1 MRVKR
6 KVGVKIRVAYL
17 FELHLYVVEIGKG

>member
-6 KVGVKIRVAYL
+6 KVGVKVRVAYV